1 MSTYRISLVAALI
14 LFLLLGWMLTLPWL
28 IYHYRKYGF
37 LSWRLSLIFYSFMF
51 YMLCAFFLVVL
62 PVPAVRD
69 TCALQ
74 TPGTV
79 YYSLV
84 PFSFVWDILRETGAV
99 WYRPSTYI
107 QVLAEP
113 AFLQVM
119 FNFLLLLP
127 FGVYLRYFFQEKY
140 SWRRAF
146 SLSFALSLF
155 YEVTQLTGLYGL
167 YTCPYRIFDVNDLL
181 LNSTGAL
188 LGFAIA
194 PVILLLFPSQQ
205 SLLAKKEQMLKRAI
219 VSPVVQL
226 LAVAID
232 YLLIKA
238 SWILVAPFVANWIP
252 EWLYT
257 LIGFLGIFCL
267 VPLLWKGKTPG
278 TRTLRF
284 QLISSETDEA
294 LPIHFLVRSLALYFP
309 WFLSAIPR
317 LSNQIQLERTS
328 AFYLVLIWAQAGLSL
343 AVLLVW
349 GMLGLHIAIVIANK
363 GHRLF
368 YFDFAA
374 HLLPHK
380 KDNFSTFK

>member
-1 MSTYRISLVAALI
+1 LVTALI
-14 LFLLLGWMLTLPWL
+14 LFPLLGLMLTLPWL

-37 LSWRLSLIFYSFMF
+37 LSWRLSLIFYSFVF

-84 PFSFVWDILRETGAV
+84 PFSFVWDILRETGTV
-99 WYRPSTYI
+99 WYRPSTYV

-238 SWILVAPFVANWIP
+238 SWILVAPFAANWIP

-284 QLISSETDEA
+284 QLISSGTDKT

-309 WFLSAIPR
+309 LFLSAVPR
-317 LSNQIQLERTS
+317 LSNQIQLERDS
-328 AFYLVLIWAQAGLSL
+328 AFYLALIWAQAGLSL

-349 GMLGLHIAIVIANK
+349 GMLGLHVAIVIANK
-363 GHRLF
+363 GHHLF
-368 YFDFAA
+368 YFDSAA

-380 KDNFSTFK
+380 KDNFPISK